1 MRLLLAEDEEAM
13 ADAVVAYLEYHHYEV
28 DWAGN
33 GTDALETARMGSYDV
48 LILDIMMPGMD
59 GLTVLRTLRAEGN
72 TTPVLLLTAKGE
84 IRDKVAG
91 FESGSD
97 DYLTKPFA
105 LEELRVRID
114 ALTRRGQNYQG
125 EQVTLG
131 NLTLDKNGCALRVDG
146 KNSPLSNR
154 EYHLIELFM
163 RNPHVYFSA
172 DALLDRD
179 CGRNWSPW
187 GRTLRSCRNAGSDTR
202 WRKNNEEILP
212 QPDYAQRRAFL
223 PDYPGDCGGRNLA
236 VQLSADRRK
245 RGQLYRFGT
254 AEKQGEPGERTAVYA
269 GLTAN
274 VRVQAGTAE

>member
-131 NLTLDKNGCALRVDG
+131 NLTLDKSGCALRVDG
-146 KNSPLSNR
+146 KTSPLSNR

-172 DALLDRD
+172 DTLLNRV
-179 CGRNWSPW
+179 W
-187 GRTLRSCRNAGSDTR
+187 GMDAEVEYGTVWVHISGLRKKLESLGAHV
-202 WRKNNEEILP
+202 EIL
-212 QPDYAQRRAFL
+212 
-223 PDYPGDCGGRNLA
+223 
-236 VQLSADRRK
+236 SK
-245 RGQLYRFGT
+245 RGVGYALE
-254 AEKQGEPGERTAVYA
+254 EKP
-269 GLTAN
+269 
-274 VRVQAGTAE
+274 

>member
-131 NLTLDKNGCALRVDG
+131 NLTLDKSGCALRVDG

-172 DALLDRD
+172 DALLDRV
-179 CGRNWSPW
+179 W
-187 GRTLRSCRNAGSDTR
+187 GMDAEVEYGTVWVHISGLRKKLESLGAHV
-202 WRKNNEEILP
+202 EIL
-212 QPDYAQRRAFL
+212 
-223 PDYPGDCGGRNLA
+223 
-236 VQLSADRRK
+236 SK
-245 RGQLYRFGT
+245 RGVGYALE
-254 AEKQGEPGERTAVYA
+254 EKQ
-269 GLTAN
+269 
-274 VRVQAGTAE
+274 

>member
-131 NLTLDKNGCALRVDG
+131 NLTLDKNGCALWVDG

-172 DALLDRD
+172 DALLDRV
-179 CGRNWSPW
+179 W
-187 GRTLRSCRNAGSDTR
+187 GMDAEVEYGTVWVHISGLRKKLESLGAHV
-202 WRKNNEEILP
+202 EIL
-212 QPDYAQRRAFL
+212 
-223 PDYPGDCGGRNLA
+223 
-236 VQLSADRRK
+236 SK
-245 RGQLYRFGT
+245 RGVGYALE
-254 AEKQGEPGERTAVYA
+254 EKQ
-269 GLTAN
+269 
-274 VRVQAGTAE
+274 